1 VNGDL
6 LKRATWA
13 LSVEADAAPAPAP
26 ATRARVLLRLA
37 ARRRRPGRRVGLVLG
52 SVLLLSG
59 SLALATAGVPAAAR
73 VWRAVVQ
80 TLSPPARREPSPDA
94 TRPRADRRLPTGPR
108 IQRLDGPPSPPP
120 LAVQTAAAAPAAE
133 AAAAAG
139 PATGSPPAHA
149 ASSSAALAL
158 FHRAHQLHFRQ
169 RDAAAALAAWDRY
182 LQADPDGP
190 LVLEARYNRA
200 LCLVRL
206 GRAAEARAALQPFA
220 DGTLAHYRA
229 VEARALVQSLAAPKL
244 PASP

>member
-6 LKRATWA
+6 LERATWA
-13 LSVEADAAPAPAP
+13 LSAEADAAPAPAP

-37 ARRRRPGRRVGLVLG
+37 GRRRRPGRRAGLVLG
-52 SVLLLSG
+52 SLLLLSG

-73 VWRAVVQ
+73 AWRIVVEKL
-80 TLSPPARREPSPDA
+80 TPRSKSLPEAAPAR
-94 TRPRADRRLPTGPR
+94 ADHRLSGPR
-108 IQRLDGPPSPPP
+108 IQRLAAHPAASPDDVAAVPGGAPP
-120 LAVQTAAAAPAAE
+120 LVRPS
-133 AAAAAG
+133 
-139 PATGSPPAHA
+139 SPT
-149 ASSSAALAL
+149 LAL

-182 LQADPDGP
+182 LQVDPDGP

-206 GRAAEARAALQPFA
+206 GRSDEARAALRPFA
-220 DGTLAHYRA
+220 DGTVTHYRA
-229 VEARALVQSLAAPKL
+229 DEARMLMQSLAGATTP

>member
-6 LKRATWA
+6 LKRAAWA

-37 ARRRRPGRRVGLVLG
+37 DRRRRPGRRVGLVLG
-52 SVLLLSG
+52 SLLLLSG

-73 VWRAVVQ
+73 AWRIVVEKL
-80 TLSPPARREPSPDA
+80 TPAPRKPPPEAAPARSDRRPPA
-94 TRPRADRRLPTGPR
+94 GPR
-108 IQRLDGPPSPPP
+108 IQPLAAPRSTPAVDSTAASPVVAAPPSA
-120 LAVQTAAAAPAAE
+120 LAT
-133 AAAAAG
+133 
-139 PATGSPPAHA
+139 
-149 ASSSAALAL
+149 SSSATLAL

-182 LQADPDGP
+182 LHADPDGP

-206 GRAAEARAALQPFA
+206 GRAAEARAALLPFA
-220 DGTLAHYRA
+220 DGTLVHYRA
-229 VEARALVQSLAAPKL
+229 DEARALVQSLGTQPRD
-244 PASP
+244 PDRVPHPPR